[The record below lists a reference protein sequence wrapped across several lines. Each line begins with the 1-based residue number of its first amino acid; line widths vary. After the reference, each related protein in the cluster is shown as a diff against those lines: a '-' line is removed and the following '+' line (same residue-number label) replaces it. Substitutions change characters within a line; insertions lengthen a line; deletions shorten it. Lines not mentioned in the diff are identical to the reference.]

1 MFWVTVCAMYSIQ
14 GCACEAPMRT
24 LIYPEWLID
33 GTGARAKE
41 AYALA
46 FEEGSIA
53 AVGPAN
59 EITPSQQDVVVHAPG
74 MSLLPGLINM
84 HAHLS
89 LASDNA
95 PFIAYMNAHSDVA
108 LGLRAAHN
116 AAASLRAG
124 VTAIRDCGSRGRSV
138 LDLIGARSAGLL
150 KIPRILAAGCAL
162 TISGGHMRP
171 FGGEVDGVDGC
182 QQMVRRLVS
191 AGADFIK
198 MAGSGGG
205 TPGSLTD
212 YPSFSVSEI
221 EATVET
227 AHGLGRRVTVHCT
240 ATAAIQRAL
249 AARVDSLEHGYF
261 GAPGNFQAFDQRL
274 ADGLAEARISVTPT
288 LQVFRDMAEVL
299 PAGAERDFW
308 QSRREVLVTNA
319 ARLRQ
324 AGVRLTAGSDAG
336 WRFTRFDNYWRE
348 LEEMHGCGMSPIDV
362 VHAATGA
369 AAEAIGRQ
377 DEFGALRAGLSADLL
392 LVEGNAAESIRA
404 LQSVRSVYLEGH
416 LVHQEGMS

>member
-1 MFWVTVCAMYSIQ
+1 
-14 GCACEAPMRT
+14 MRT
-24 LIYPEWLID
+24 VIYPEWLID
-33 GTGARAKE
+33 GTGSAAKE
-41 AYALA
+41 MYALA
-46 FEEGSIA
+46 FTNHRIE
-53 AVGPAN
+53 AVGPAS
-59 EITPSQQDVVVHAPG
+59 EIVAHDGDTVVRAAS

-95 PFIAYMNAHSDVA
+95 PFIPYMDAHSDVA

-116 AAASLRAG
+116 AAAAVRAG
-124 VTAIRDCGSRGRSV
+124 VTTIRDCGSRGRTV
-138 LDLIGARSAGLL
+138 LDLVGARAAGLL
-150 KIPRILAAGCAL
+150 DIPRILAAGCAL

-182 QQMVRRLVS
+182 RQMVRRLVS

-212 YPSFSVSEI
+212 YPSFSVSEM
-221 EATVET
+221 EASVES

-240 ATAAIQRAL
+240 AAAAIERAL

-261 GAPGNFQAFDQRL
+261 GAPGSFQAFDQRL
-274 ADGLAEARISVTPT
+274 ADGLAEAHISVTPT
-288 LQVFRDMAEVL
+288 LQVFRDMAEFL

-319 ARLRQ
+319 GRLRE

-348 LEEMHGCGMSPIDV
+348 LEEMHACGMSPVEVI
-362 VHAATGA
+362 HAATGA
-369 AAEAIGRQ
+369 AAEAVDRQ
-377 DEFGALRAGLSADLL
+377 DEFGTLRAGLSADLL
-392 LVEGNAAESIRA
+392 LVEGNAAKAISI
-404 LQSVRSVYLEGH
+404 LESVRSVYVEGQLLH
-416 LVHQEGMS
+416 GA

>member
-1 MFWVTVCAMYSIQ
+1 
-14 GCACEAPMRT
+14 MRT

-33 GTGARAKE
+33 GTGTAARQSF
-41 AYALA
+41 ALA
-46 FEEGSIA
+46 VTDDRIE
-53 AVGPAN
+53 AVGPAT
-59 EITPSQQDVVVHAPG
+59 EIVAREGDNVVRAEG
-74 MSLLPGLINM
+74 MSLLPGLVNM

-95 PFIAYMNAHSDVA
+95 PFIPYMEAHSDVA
-108 LGLRAAHN
+108 LALRAAHN

-124 VTAIRDCGSRGRSV
+124 VTTIRDCGSRGRSV
-138 LDLIGARSAGLL
+138 LDLVGARADGLL
-150 KIPRILAAGCAL
+150 QIPRVLAAGHAL

-171 FGGEVDGVDGC
+171 FGGEVDGIDGC
-182 QQMVRRLVS
+182 RQMVRRLVS

-221 EATVET
+221 QATVET

-240 ATAAIQRAL
+240 AAAAIERAL
-249 AARVDSLEHGYF
+249 AGRVDSLEHGYF

-288 LQVFRDMAEVL
+288 LQVFRDMAEFL
-299 PAGAERDFW
+299 PAGAERDLW
-308 QSRREVLVTNA
+308 QRRREILVTNA
-319 ARLRQ
+319 GRLRQ

-348 LEEMHGCGMSPIDV
+348 LEEMHACGMAPLEV

-369 AAEAIGRQ
+369 AAEAVGRQ
-377 DEFGALRAGLSADLL
+377 NEFGTLRAGLSADLV
-392 LVEGNAAESIRA
+392 LVQGNAAENIRA
-404 LQSVRSVYLEGH
+404 LESVRRVYVEGELLH
-416 LVHQEGMS
+416 RTG

>member
-1 MFWVTVCAMYSIQ
+1 
-14 GCACEAPMRT
+14 MRT
-24 LIYPEWLID
+24 LIYPEGLID
-33 GTGARAKE
+33 GSGSAAKQ

-46 FEEGSIA
+46 FSGNSIE
-53 AVGPAN
+53 AVGPAS
-59 EITPSQQDVVVHAPG
+59 EIVATPDDAVVRAPG

-84 HAHLS
+84 HTHLS

-95 PFIAYMNAHSDVA
+95 PFIPYMDAHSDVA

-124 VTAIRDCGSRGRSV
+124 VTTVRDCGSRGRSV
-138 LDLIGARSAGLL
+138 LDLITARAEGLL
-150 KIPRILAAGCAL
+150 EIPRILSAGCAL

-182 QQMVRRLVS
+182 RQMVRRLVS

-221 EATVET
+221 EATVEA

-240 ATAAIQRAL
+240 ATAAIERAL

-288 LQVFRDMAEVL
+288 LQVFRDMSEVV

-308 QSRREVLVTNA
+308 QSRGEVLLTNA
-319 ARLRQ
+319 ARLWQ

-348 LEEMHGCGMSPIDV
+348 LEQMHACGMSPLDV
-362 VHAATGA
+362 IHAATGA
-369 AAEAIGRQ
+369 AAEAVGRQ
-377 DEFGALRAGLSADLL
+377 DEFGTLRAGLSADLL
-392 LVEGNAAESIRA
+392 LVQGNAAESVST
-404 LQSVRSVYLEGH
+404 LKSVRSVYVEGRLLH
-416 LVHQEGMS
+416 RAD